1 MKTQQRARGDEAF
14 RKAEKLVNK
23 PNGWAGFMWKPDF
36 SGAAINYEEAGNNF
50 RAAGAMDLA
59 NVALQRAGQNYSKIN
74 QHYQAAQN
82 FQKAA
87 ILMATHE
94 NLWITAAEQWQ
105 LAGEPCLA
113 CDTLFRGAEKSMNTN
128 LYWLTLEAAAEIAS
142 GGVEEQA
149 RKSFLYFIS
158 NNLLDQA
165 VKAAPLLLS
174 ALNSLDNDHPN
185 RLRAYTA
192 IVILYLAQKNIQQ
205 ADQTFLDA
213 LSNSSYGPSEQARIA
228 ENIIAAIKQN
238 DQEALTRA
246 ISSSDLAALDFQ
258 VAQLVKSS
266 VSCVDSFSSSMQ
278 DDVDDDAA
286 TTQLSFD
293 KDDEEYDDDALPD
306 IT

>member
-1 MKTQQRARGDEAF
+1 
-14 RKAEKLVNK
+14 
-23 PNGWAGFMWKPDF
+23 
-36 SGAAINYEEAGNNF
+36 
-50 RAAGAMDLA
+50 
-59 NVALQRAGQNYSKIN
+59 
-74 QHYQAAQN
+74 
-82 FQKAA
+82 
-87 ILMATHE
+87 
-94 NLWITAAEQWQ
+94 
-105 LAGEPCLA
+105 
-113 CDTLFRGAEKSMNTN
+113 